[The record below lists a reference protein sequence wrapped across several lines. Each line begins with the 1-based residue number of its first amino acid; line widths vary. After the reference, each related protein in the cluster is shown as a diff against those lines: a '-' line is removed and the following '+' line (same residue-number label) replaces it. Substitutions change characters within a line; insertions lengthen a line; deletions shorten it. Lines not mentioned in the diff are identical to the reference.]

1 MRVHID
7 PLDKMM
13 GGHVLNPTLNAIYKG
28 CKNIKK
34 FGKGVNC
41 DEGVHTFANANVAE
55 KKLGKIFYRGNK
67 M

>member
-41 DEGVHTFANANVAE
+41 DEGGHNYAGVDIAE
-55 KKLGKIFYRGNK
+55 KS
-67 M
+67 

>member
-41 DEGVHTFANANVAE
+41 DEGGHNYAGVDIAGKSW
-55 KKLGKIFYRGNK
+55 KKILLGK
-67 M
+67 